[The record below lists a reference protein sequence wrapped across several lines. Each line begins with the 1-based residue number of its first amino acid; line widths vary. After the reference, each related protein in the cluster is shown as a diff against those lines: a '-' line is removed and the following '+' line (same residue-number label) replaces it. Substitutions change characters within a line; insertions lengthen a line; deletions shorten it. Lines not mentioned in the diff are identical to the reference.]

1 MQSYVSYHLD
11 LALSNHKIN
20 DDHSIKLKFYL
31 LLLDVSL

>member
-11 LALSNHKIN
+11 LALSNHKID

-31 LLLDVSL
+31 LIPVLSL